1 MRPLRL
7 TLQNFGPYVSE
18 TIDFSCFDQSALFLI
33 SGKTGSGKTTI
44 FDGLC
49 YALFGE
55 TSGGLRLGKEMRSSF
70 ADPSELTAVTL
81 AFQHNGTEFEI
92 SRTPEQILNKKRG
105 SGTREQPA
113 KVSLIIK
120 DEQGKEQKELTKRRE
135 VDGFIQE
142 LLHLN
147 ASQFA
152 QIVLLPQGEFRTFLI
167 ANSNDKEKVLR
178 NLFGTQLYRQIN
190 EYLKEQVKQ
199 TRQGIEQAETGVRAA
214 LEQVH
219 WLVPEPEASS
229 VPERITCL
237 NEQQTAFQVQL
248 RTEAQEL
255 VKLRE
260 QKQVQENTL
269 HTFEQVAALFA
280 EQQQL
285 AATAV
290 EVASQTVEIAAD
302 RTRLAQLQWAEK
314 QQNLLERADR
324 LQADL
329 QNLTTKQATNQQQ
342 QREHQ
347 TKLEELARAQAAL
360 PAEAELQE
368 LRTEWSQLEY
378 QHPLFVEQ
386 ERLAEQKRICE
397 AASIQAQTELS
408 AVTEVIA
415 ALDSRQ
421 AMVTELLAA
430 SEAITQSQLQLA
442 RFEDRWQQI
451 SRQIET
457 QTQLADQLAH
467 EQQEAVELVAKEEQ
481 LATQQMTLEQR
492 VKETRKLLITM
503 QTARLQLQLKAG
515 EPCPVCG
522 SLEHPVTQ
530 TLASA
535 TAAEV
540 MAQEELLE
548 TQVAQ
553 QETINQQLSQ
563 TRAQAAQLQRHL
575 TEAVSKQAAQT
586 AELAADR
593 DAFCTD
599 WQTAFPDYPLTA
611 EAESI
616 TIHQTLAD
624 CAADLD
630 QQARARQEHLTE
642 SNTLQLDRQE
652 QETILAELQQVFNE
666 QHEQLLT
673 LAARKTGLEQQLTTS
688 WPSAAA
694 VAGRMSELQ
703 QQLTANEQAA
713 VQYREQLN
721 ATQEALLLSKN
732 DEKHFLAD
740 HEQLT
745 AEQKVIQQKLAQVCQ
760 AMTPPVSEAAL
771 RTWLKELPQIT
782 ALTEKITT
790 FEQLQTEIK
799 LRIQTVSEKLAGKT
813 EPDVAAQTQVVQSIA
828 AQLAEQEQ
836 AYYRKEERFEK
847 NQELLAKV
855 TAQLQAIEAQW
866 TTHSELQ
873 QLADTAN
880 GDNPLKISL
889 ERYVLQTYLEEV
901 LRVANVHLELLTH
914 NRYQFEL
921 NQKTGSYKN
930 QSGLEINVFD
940 DNAGMSRS
948 AHTLSGGE
956 SFIAALALALALAEV
971 IQQQVGGVSIEA
983 LFIDE
988 GFGSLDEEAL
998 EMAMEALETIESEG
1012 RMIGIIS
1019 HVKELKARIPQQL
1032 QVITNGNGQSRINYQ
1047 IEGGNSQ

>member
-44 FDGLC
+44 FDGMC

-70 ADPSELTAVTL
+70 ADPSELTAITL
-81 AFQHNGTEFEI
+81 VFQHNGIEFEI

-135 VDGFIQE
+135 VDVFIQE

-199 TRQGIEQAETGVRAA
+199 TKQSIEQAETGVRAA

-219 WLVPEPEASS
+219 WLTAEPEARS
-229 VPERITCL
+229 VPERVACL
-237 NEQQTAFQVQL
+237 TEQQTVFQAQL
-248 RTEAQEL
+248 KTEEQAL
-255 VKLRE
+255 IKLRE
-260 QKQVQENTL
+260 QKQTQEATL

-280 EQQQL
+280 EQEQL
-285 AATAV
+285 AATAA
-290 EVASQTVEIAAD
+290 EVVSQTAEIAAD
-302 RTRLAQLQWAEK
+302 RTRLEQLQWAEK
-314 QQNLLERADR
+314 QQNLLERADQ

-329 QNLTTKQATNQQQ
+329 QNLTAKQATNQRQ
-342 QREHQ
+342 QREYQ
-347 TKLEELARAQAAL
+347 AKLEELAQAQAAL
-360 PAEAELQE
+360 PAEAKLQE
-368 LRTEWSQLEY
+368 LRSELSQLEY

-386 ERLAEQKRICE
+386 ERLAEQKRISE

-408 AVTEVIA
+408 AVSEAIA

-421 AMVTELLAA
+421 TMVTELLAG
-430 SEAITQSQLQLA
+430 SEAIAQSQLQLV

-451 SRQIET
+451 NRQIET
-457 QTQLADQLAH
+457 QTQLANKLAH
-467 EQQEAVELVAKEEQ
+467 EQQEVVELTVEQ
-481 LATQQMTLEQR
+481 EHLTTQQTELDQR

-522 SLEHPVTQ
+522 SLEHPATH
-530 TLASA
+530 TLAPA
-535 TAAEV
+535 TATEV

-563 TRAQAAQLQRHL
+563 IRAQAEQLQKHL
-575 TEAVSKQAAQT
+575 TEETAKQAVQT

-593 DAFCTD
+593 DAFYTD
-599 WQTAFPDYPLTA
+599 WQTTFPDYLFTA
-611 EAESI
+611 EAEPIII
-616 TIHQTLAD
+616 TQTLAD
-624 CAADLD
+624 CAADLE
-630 QQARARQEHLTE
+630 QQARTRQERLTE
-642 SNTLQLDRQE
+642 SETLRLDRQE
-652 QETILAELQQVFNE
+652 QENTLTELQQVFNE

-673 LAARKTGLEQQLTTS
+673 LTARQAGLEQQLTS
-688 WPSAAA
+688 NWSSAAA
-694 VAGRMSELQ
+694 VASRLTELQ
-703 QQLTANEQAA
+703 QQLTAHEQAA
-713 VQYREQLN
+713 AQYSEQLK
-721 ATQEALLLSKN
+721 ATKEALLLSRN
-732 DEKHFLAD
+732 DEQHFQAE
-740 HEQLT
+740 HEQLI
-745 AEQKVIQQKLAQVCQ
+745 AEQKATQQKLELVCQ
-760 AMTPPVSEAAL
+760 TMTPPVSKTEL
-771 RTWLKELPQIT
+771 RAWIKELNQIT
-782 ALTEKITT
+782 ALAEKITA
-790 FEQLQTEIK
+790 FEQRQTEIK
-799 LRIQTVSEKLAGKT
+799 LRLQTVEEKLAGQT
-813 EPDVAAQTQVVQSIA
+813 EPDVTVQAELVQTTT

-855 TAQLQAIEAQW
+855 TVQLQAIEAQW
-866 TTHSELQ
+866 KTHSELQ

-1019 HVKELKARIPQQL
+1019 HVKELKVRIPQQL
-1032 QVITNGNGQSRINYQ
+1032 QVITNGNGQSQIKYQ
-1047 IEGGNSQ
+1047 IEGGGSQ